1 MQTAIDKIR
10 ELRTQYEDG
19 LLGREE
25 FDRRKEAILDT
36 AWHDERARETVP
48 ARQPT
53 ELGLMPGQELGPPAR
68 RFRLERLV
76 ASGGMA
82 EVWQATDLATEAAIG
97 HSAQVALKI
106 LPPQRAAATHE
117 ARLLVEEALRA
128 RTLVFESIVRVYDWA
143 VDPAT
148 GSTFVI
154 MEDLDGEDLA
164 SVIARH
170 GKMPLERACA
180 VLVPVGEALD
190 YAWDR
195 HRLVHRDLK
204 PANVVLLADGS
215 VKLLDFGIAASLRD
229 PAGSAAP
236 ANSGTAAYR
245 APEASDRNL
254 VPDRGQDVYA
264 AAVMLY
270 QMVEGRLPHGAKP
283 QPAGVPVAA
292 WETMQAGFAPD
303 AALRP
308 ASVTEL
314 LRRLRA
320 AALQPAAP
328 RAPRAVVEEAALVN
342 AWSEEPL
349 APAAPVVAA
358 NEEAASPIAPPA
370 AARAAAAGRQVP
382 EPARS
387 TGAMEEAE
395 RQARKE
401 ALRQRLREH
410 IEQEARRAGQD
421 AGAKGKLSSLTGA
434 AAAAPLVPVGEQMVS
449 SRLAYAAT
457 GTAAALSPASS
468 ARPAATAAPRQ
479 PEREALPGTARAPLG
494 RLRDRFVDDSG
505 NGPELVV
512 LAGGRFF
519 MGSLADEQQAAL
531 DAGARKAWVEREG
544 PRHEVAI
551 ARAFAVARH
560 QVTVGQWREFAL
572 ATRWKGGSDVNWAA
586 PGFTQTDE
594 HPVVGVTWQD
604 AQLYVRWLSAR
615 TGKPYRLP
623 TEAEWEY
630 ACRAGTTTPFSF
642 GENIR
647 PEQAN
652 YDARFAWTGNVLGV
666 PRRGTAPVGSYPAN
680 AWGLCDMHGNVWEWV
695 QDAMHDSYQGAPTD
709 GSAWEEGGDPARRV
723 LRGGSWLYH
732 PRYLRSAV
740 RNGFAARLSN
750 DKVGFRVVRNL
761 E

>member
-36 AWHDERARETVP
+36 AWHDQRGRETVP
-48 ARQPT
+48 ARQST
-53 ELGLMPGQELGPPAR
+53 ELGLMPGQELGAAAR

-97 HSAQVALKI
+97 HSAQVALKV
-106 LPPQRAAATHE
+106 LPPERAAAAHE

-128 RTLVFESIVRVYDWA
+128 RALVHESIVRVYDWA
-143 VDPAT
+143 LDPAT

-236 ANSGTAAYR
+236 ANSGTAVFR
-245 APEASDRNL
+245 APEAADRNL

-270 QMVEGRLPHGAKP
+270 QMIEGRLPQDAKP
-283 QPAGVPVAA
+283 QPVGVPEAA
-292 WETMQAGFAPD
+292 WEILQAGFAPD

-314 LRRLRA
+314 LRRLRTA
-320 AALQPAAP
+320 AMQPAAP
-328 RAPRAVVEEAALVN
+328 RAPLAPVEQAALFKAMSVD
-342 AWSEEPL
+342 AL
-349 APAAPVVAA
+349 APAAPVVGA
-358 NEEAASPIAPPA
+358 NKEAASPA
-370 AARAAAAGRQVP
+370 AARAAVAGQRVAQ
-382 EPARS
+382 PARA
-387 TGAMEEAE
+387 TGAMPDAE

-421 AGAKGKLSSLTGA
+421 ADAKARLSSLTGA
-434 AAAAPLVPVGEQMVS
+434 AATAPLVPIGEQMVS
-449 SRLAYAAT
+449 SRLVYAAA
-457 GTAAALSPASS
+457 GTAAQPSS
-468 ARPAATAAPRQ
+468 TARPAATAAPRQ
-479 PEREALPGTARAPLG
+479 PAHEELPGTARAPLG

-512 LAGGRFF
+512 LAAGRFF
-519 MGSLADEQQAAL
+519 MGSPADEQQAAL

-560 QVTVGQWREFAL
+560 PVTVGQWREFAL

-630 ACRAGTTTPFSF
+630 ACRAGTATPFSF
-642 GENIR
+642 GDNIR

-652 YDARFAWTGNVLGV
+652 YDARFAWTGNVRGV

-695 QDAMHDSYQGAPTD
+695 QDAMHDSYEGAPSD
-709 GSAWEEGGDPARRV
+709 GGAWEEGGDPARRV

-740 RNGFAARLSN
+740 RNGFASRLSN